1 MWRPIDVPGYTM
13 WEAVRSM
20 LGSAG
25 GGGRNSEIYIYFRS
39 HAPCAEKMLDDVVV
53 RFGYPDVTGGKRYV
67 APGLV
72 ESSIQ
77 LENGRAEQ

>member
-1 MWRPIDVPGYTM
+1 MATHRRTRLYHV
-13 WEAVRSM
+13 
-20 LGSAG
+20 GSCAEHVG
-25 GGGRNSEIYIYFRS
+25 IRGGGRNSEIYIYFRS